1 MLVATAQPALAW
13 GELGHRTVGEIAYA
27 NVKPEVCAD
36 RRAAQGR
43 GGLGDAF
50 VQGGN
55 LSDAA
60 VYPDCLHAYMW
71 RFAYT
76 FPFHY
81 QDIDVDKPFD
91 IKEGC
96 ANSICVTQQIA
107 RTAASLPTAACPPPR
122 AWRR

>member
-1 MLVATAQPALAW
+1 
-13 GELGHRTVGEIAYA
+13 
-27 NVKPEVCAD
+27 
-36 RRAAQGR
+36 
-43 GGLGDAF
+43 
-50 VQGGN
+50 
-55 LSDAA
+55 
-60 VYPDCLHAYMW
+60 MW

-107 RTAASLPTAACPPPR
+107 RTRRELADRSLPAATR
-122 AWRR
+122 MAALIF